1 MKDATPI
8 RPWRM
13 VAAEIS
19 QESNSQ
25 RFTDLCCEL
34 ESALDQLPVANK
46 EDVPTSPSPSR
57 KTS

>member
-1 MKDATPI
+1 
-8 RPWRM
+8 M

-19 QESNSQ
+19 QESNPQ

-34 ESALDQLPVANK
+34 ESALDQLPVAKK
-46 EDVPTSPSPSR
+46 EAAPSSPSPSR